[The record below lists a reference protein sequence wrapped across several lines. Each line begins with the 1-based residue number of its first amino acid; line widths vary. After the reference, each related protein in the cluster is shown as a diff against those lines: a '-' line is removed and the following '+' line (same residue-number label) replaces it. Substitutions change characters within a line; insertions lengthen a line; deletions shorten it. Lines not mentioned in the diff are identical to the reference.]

1 MASLTP
7 TAGGRPEPR
16 SLAELKRS
24 ARPRGGK
31 DRELAEFM
39 RAAVAADHLRPSG
52 LGHILLFAVL
62 AFVVVF
68 VVWAS
73 RATLDEVTR
82 GEGRVIPSRQVQIVQ
97 NLEGGIVAAI
107 LVREGEVVEVDQVV
121 MRIDNIRAASD
132 YREKRA
138 RYLALLAASARL
150 VAEVEESSLDFAPEV
165 LAEAR
170 DMATN
175 EQALFAS
182 RQDKLQGEVG
192 ILRRQTEQREQ
203 ELRELKTK
211 LGQIERS
218 VALANEELRITEP
231 LAQQR
236 VVPKSDFLKLQREV
250 NDLRGELEQV
260 RLSVPR
266 VEASIRESNQR
277 VASALSTFRS
287 DAQKDLNAVR
297 AELAGLR
304 EVIAA
309 GEDRVRRT
317 EVRSPVRGTIKQLK
331 VNTIGGV
338 VQPGADLV
346 EIVPLED
353 NLLVEAQV
361 RPADIAF
368 LRPGLPATVKITAYD
383 FAIYGGLKG
392 VVEDI
397 SADSIF
403 NEKGESFYRVRVRT
417 EESQLGTPD
426 RPLQIIPGMTAQV
439 DVLTGHRTVLQYLL
453 KPLLRARE
461 RAFTER

>member
-1 MASLTP
+1 MASRV
-7 TAGGRPEPR
+7 AAPR
-16 SLAELKRS
+16 K
-24 ARPRGGK
+24 PGK

-39 RAAVAADHLRPSG
+39 RAGAAADHLRPRG
-52 LGHILLFAVL
+52 LAHVLLIAVA
-62 AFVVVF
+62 AFFVVF
-68 VVWAS
+68 VIWADT
-73 RATLDEVTR
+73 ATLEEVTR
-82 GEGRVIPSRQVQIVQ
+82 GEGRVIPSRQVQVVQ

-107 LVREGEVVEVDQVV
+107 LVREGEVVEADQVV
-121 MRIDNIRAASD
+121 MRIDNTRAASD
-132 YREKRA
+132 YREKKA

-150 VAEVEESSLDFAPEV
+150 VAEVEEGAVEFAPEV

-170 DMATN
+170 DMAAN

-182 RQDKLQGEVG
+182 RQEKLQGEIG
-192 ILRRQTEQREQ
+192 ILRRQTEQRDQ
-203 ELRELKTK
+203 ELREQKSK
-211 LGQIERS
+211 LAQLERS
-218 VALANEELRITEP
+218 LALANEELRITEP

-236 VVPKSDFLKLQREV
+236 VVAKSDFLQLQREV
-250 NDLRGELEQV
+250 NDLRGEVEQTKMS
-260 RLSVPR
+260 LPR
-266 VEASIRESNQR
+266 IETAVRESSQR
-277 VASALSTFRS
+277 IASALSTFRS
-287 DAQKDLNAVR
+287 DAQKELNAVR

-304 EVIAA
+304 EAIAA

-353 NLLVEAQV
+353 NLLIEAQI

-383 FAIYGGLKG
+383 FSIYGGLKG
-392 VVEDI
+392 RVEDI

-403 NEKGESFYRVRVRT
+403 DDKGESFYRVRVRT
-417 EESQLGTPD
+417 EASQLGRPEA
-426 RPLQIIPGMTAQV
+426 PLQIIPGMTAQV

-461 RAFTER
+461 RALTER